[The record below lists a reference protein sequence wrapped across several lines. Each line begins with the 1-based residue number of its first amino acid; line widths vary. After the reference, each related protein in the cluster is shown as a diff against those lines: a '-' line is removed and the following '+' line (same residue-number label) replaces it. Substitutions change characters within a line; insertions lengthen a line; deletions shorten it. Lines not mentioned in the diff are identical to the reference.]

1 MQLCFDATRF
11 GFGLEEAIAF
21 AADKQLPAVE
31 FAFDPF
37 EVTAKT
43 AKLSAQE
50 AEYLAEVRK
59 RCDDSGTRIAC
70 IRLNYVLDCRD
81 KKAVKQFQL
90 MMRKL
95 ALLAEAIGC
104 DRIAFMLAPNE
115 GDNEAEWIES
125 AASAINP
132 VLKDFDSRGGG
143 PAASGGGMKLL
154 LSISTPSQNRGR
166 TLRQW
171 RPLEPQEWRNLIA
184 ECPGLALS
192 FSAADCAWQN
202 INYLQILPGLVSAI
216 EHIEA
221 NDVEINRE
229 LLQDSGLFGPL
240 WWRYRKPGKGQI
252 DWRQLIEALKMYE
265 YQGCLSIHLDDE
277 FVDPSNGNLEE
288 SLDESI
294 KFFRPLLK
302 Y

>member
-11 GFGLEEAIAF
+11 GFGLEEAVMF

-31 FAFDPF
+31 FAFEPF

-43 AKLSAQE
+43 ARLSADE
-50 AEYLAEVRK
+50 AEYLRGVRK
-59 RCDDSGTRIAC
+59 LCEERGTQVAC
-70 IRLNYVLDCRD
+70 IRLNYVLDCLDR
-81 KKAVKQFQL
+81 KAVKQFQL

-95 ALLAEAIGC
+95 ALVAEAVGC
-104 DRIAFMLAPNE
+104 GRIVFMVQPPGE
-115 GDNEAEWIES
+115 SS
-125 AASAINP
+125 AAGWISAAAGAVNP
-132 VLKDFDSRGGG
+132 VLEAFGSRES
-143 PAASGGGMKLL
+143 ALKLL
-154 LSISTPSQNRGR
+154 LSIATPEQNRGR
-166 TLRQW
+166 TLRLW
-171 RPLEPQEWRNLIA
+171 RPLEPQEWRDLIA

-202 INYLQILPGLVSAI
+202 INYLQILPGLVAAI
-216 EHIEA
+216 EHVEA

-252 DWRQLIEALKMYE
+252 DWRQLIEALKMYD

-277 FVDPSNGNLEE
+277 FVDAESNGNLEE
-288 SLDESI
+288 SLDESV
-294 KFFRPLLK
+294 KFFRPLLR